1 MSTSHADRSSERAVI
16 DIINILSV
24 AILLVITS
32 STAAVVG
39 AAVFSGEFD
48 DRGLQQN
55 QADDD
60 TPDRDV
66 SVDTQSTAVGTTV
79 TWTNPGDAAY
89 VEIRDTEG
97 NLLDTLQVSGQEKT
111 VDQDQIEVYAI
122 YEDGTETQIYQ
133 AGEG

>member
-1 MSTSHADRSSERAVI
+1 MSTSPADRSSARAVI

-39 AAVFSGEFD
+39 AAVFSGQFD
-48 DRGLQQN
+48 DRGLAQD
-55 QADDD
+55 QADTD

-89 VEIRDTEG
+89 VEIRDPEG
-97 NLLDTLQVSGQEKT
+97 NLLDALQISGDETT
-111 VDQDQIEVYAI
+111 VNQDQIEVYAI

-133 AGEG
+133 TGEG

>member
-1 MSTSHADRSSERAVI
+1 MSISHTDRSSERAVI

-97 NLLDTLQVSGQEKT
+97 NLIDTLQVSGQEKT

-133 AGEG
+133 TGEG

>member
-1 MSTSHADRSSERAVI
+1 MSISHTDRSSERAVI

>member
-1 MSTSHADRSSERAVI
+1 MSGSHTDRSSQRAVI

-24 AILLVITS
+24 AILLVVTS

-48 DRGLQQN
+48 NRGLQQPE
-55 QADDD
+55 QEDDD
-60 TPDRDV
+60 PTRDV
-66 SVDTQSTAVGTTV
+66 AVDTESTGVGTTI

-97 NLLDTLQVSGQEKT
+97 NLIETIQISGGETTISQDTF
-111 VDQDQIEVYAI
+111 EVYAI
-122 YEDGTETQIYQ
+122 YEDGSETLIEQR
-133 AGEG
+133 GTG

>member
-39 AAVFSGEFD
+39 AAVFGGEFD
-48 DRGLQQN
+48 DRGLAQDQVE
-55 QADDD
+55 DD
-60 TPDRDV
+60 TADRDV

-133 AGEG
+133 TGGG

>member
-1 MSTSHADRSSERAVI
+1 MSGNHTDRSSQRAVI

-48 DRGLQQN
+48 DRGLQQPE
-55 QADDD
+55 QDDD
-60 TPDRDV
+60 PTRDV
-66 SVDTQSTAVGTTV
+66 AVDTESTGVGTTI

-89 VEIRDTEG
+89 VEIRDPEG
-97 NLLDTLQVSGQEKT
+97 NLIETIQVSGGEAT
-111 VDQDQIEVYAI
+111 INQDQFEVYAI
-122 YEDGTETQIYQ
+122 YEDGTETLIEQR
-133 AGEG
+133 GTG

>member
-133 AGEG
+133 TGGG

>member
-1 MSTSHADRSSERAVI
+1 MSGSHTDRSSQRAVI

-48 DRGLQQN
+48 DRGLAQDQV
-55 QADDD
+55 DDD
-60 TPDRDV
+60 TSDRDV
-66 SVDTQSTAVGTTV
+66 SIDTQSTAVGTTV

-122 YEDGTETQIYQ
+122 YEDDTETQIYQ
-133 AGEG
+133 TGGG

>member
-1 MSTSHADRSSERAVI
+1 MSIRQADRSSQRAVI

-48 DRGLQQN
+48 DRGLAQD
-55 QADDD
+55 QAEDD

-66 SVDTQSTAVGTTV
+66 SVDTESTAVGTTV

-89 VEIRDTEG
+89 VEIRDPEG
-97 NLLDTLQVSGQEKT
+97 NLIDTLQVSGAET
-111 VDQDQIEVYAI
+111 SVDQDQIEVYAI
-122 YEDGTETQIYQ
+122 YEDGAETQIYQ
-133 AGEG
+133 TGGG

>member
-1 MSTSHADRSSERAVI
+1 MSGNHTDRSSQRAVI

-48 DRGLQQN
+48 DRGLQQPE
-55 QADDD
+55 QDDD
-60 TPDRDV
+60 PTRDV
-66 SVDTQSTAVGTTV
+66 AVDTESTGVGTTI

-89 VEIRDTEG
+89 VEIRDPEG
-97 NLLDTLQVSGQEKT
+97 NLIETIQVSGGET
-111 VDQDQIEVYAI
+111 TIDQDQFEVYAI
-122 YEDGTETQIYQ
+122 YEDGTETLIEQT
-133 AGEG
+133 GTG